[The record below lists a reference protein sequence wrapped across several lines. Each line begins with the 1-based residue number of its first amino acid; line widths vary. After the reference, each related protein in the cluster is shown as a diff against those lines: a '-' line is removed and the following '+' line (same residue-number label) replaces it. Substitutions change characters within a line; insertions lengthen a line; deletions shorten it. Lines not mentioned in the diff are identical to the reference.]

1 MKKRKSPIAKNL
13 MKNSVAGMFSAI
25 EIHNKPAIEYR
36 YEMVVLLLLNSWE
49 LLLKAYLYKF
59 HKDVKLFH
67 KDGTTKQFE
76 NCLNLVSMKLQNN
89 FSSQAENLNVL
100 YNYRNQVAHFYIEE
114 IDPILFSLVSKSIIF
129 YAKFLKEHFGLDL
142 SEQSNLILLPVGFKR
157 PISPIDY
164 ISNTSISEKASNEVK
179 EFLQSIIDATGRLN
193 DKNIEEAIFV
203 DFKMNLTNVSRIKN
217 ADLIA
222 GIDNSKTQK
231 LLITTKKDN
240 VVRVTNGDGEK
251 IHLSRNKE
259 IADGIVYY
267 EELQDGIFN
276 EINNIVDA
284 NRLLAKDKAKFI
296 LGKELYYR
304 IYSERQHVTFNI
316 ETYEVLAKAAMLNLY
331 TPFLYWLTKLPPKN
345 IADILLE
352 VKSQSKNPNIQNVV
366 KIVFLLGEEA
376 IKLFDVHW
384 KILYCND
391 LQKPSFYYTFM
402 EIKKSKEPNP
412 ILRVLKATK
421 GKVLLQKHTYG
432 DFINDNNL
440 AKTTLSLESLNMFDG
455 KSKKQN
461 LMKDLDYLAYGNIL
475 INNDQIITELKE
487 GFKINAN
494 DLQNDSRTL

>member
-1 MKKRKSPIAKNL
+1 MRKRKSPIAKNL

-59 HKDVKLFH
+59 HKDIKLFH

-76 NCLNLVSMKLQNN
+76 NCLNLVSMKLEND

-129 YAKFLKEHFGLDL
+129 YSKFLKDHFRLDL

-179 EFLQSIIDATGRLN
+179 EFLQTIIDATGRLN
-193 DKNIEEAIFV
+193 DKKIEEAIFV

-240 VVRVTNGDGEK
+240 VVRVTNGEGEK
-251 IHLSRNKE
+251 INLSRNKD

-284 NRLLAKDKAKFI
+284 NRLLAKDNSKFI

-316 ETYEVLAKAAMLNLY
+316 ETYEMFAKAAMLNLY
-331 TPFLYWLTKLPPKN
+331 TPFLYWLTKLPAKN

-352 VKSQSKNPNIQNVV
+352 VNAQSKNRNIQNVV
-366 KIVFLLGEEA
+366 KIIFLLGDEA
-376 IKLFDVHW
+376 IKIFEKHW
-384 KILYCND
+384 ENLYRND
-391 LQKPSFYYTFM
+391 LQKPSFYYTFLD
-402 EIKKSKEPNP
+402 IKKSKQPNS
-412 ILRVLKATK
+412 ILRVLKTTNSK
-421 GKVLLQKHTYG
+421 ILLQKHTYG
-432 DFINDNNL
+432 NLINDNIL
-440 AKTTLSLESLNMFDG
+440 AKTTLSQESLNIFSG
-455 KSKKQN
+455 KSKDN
-461 LMKDLDYLAYGNIL
+461 SLIKDLDYLTYGNIL
-475 INNDQIITELKE
+475 INNKQIINELKTA
-487 GFKINAN
+487 FQK
-494 DLQNDSRTL
+494 